1 VPPPTRDRLA
11 LARSLDQA
19 AALPLEN
26 GVSFTAEVNLTLRFP
41 HISSCKIKHL
51 MGQDVEEGAR
61 MGHASR

>member
-1 VPPPTRDRLA
+1 MQDRPKPGNVCAHSFASEILLTSA
-11 LARSLDQA
+11 DKLSQA
-19 AALPLEN
+19 INLY
-26 GVSFTAEVNLTLRFP
+26 LTLMFP

>member
-1 VPPPTRDRLA
+1 LM
-11 LARSLDQA
+11 
-19 AALPLEN
+19 
-26 GVSFTAEVNLTLRFP
+26 FP